1 MSTPL
6 TYAPLQVPEDW
17 TPEQALSVYEYLTQM
32 SEAVWERYQ
41 VDLLPLVRP
50 DPSAED
56 SAEPDLFDPDDEL
69 PF

>member
-17 TPEQALSVYEYLTQM
+17 TPEEALRVYEYLNQAA
-32 SEAVWERYQ
+32 EAVWERYE
-41 VDLLPLVRP
+41 VELLPLVRS
-50 DPSAED
+50 DPSAAD
-56 SAEPDLFDPDDEL
+56 LTQPDLFGPDDEL